1 MASQKTQAMGSDLD
15 VTKFFLVGLAKV
27 MPTSKSSGAVYAP
40 AQEDS
45 FDLGWLTPNSKL
57 MKKKKNFTSADGA
70 FQKSTLQFA
79 KHCWR

>member
-15 VTKFFLVGLAKV
+15 VTKFFTVGLAKF
-27 MPTSKSSGAVYAP
+27 MPTSKSSGTVYAP

-57 MKKKKNFTSADGA
+57 MKKNFTFADGA

-79 KHCWR
+79 KRCWR

>member
-1 MASQKTQAMGSDLD
+1 MGSDLD

-57 MKKKKNFTSADGA
+57 MKKKKTSLLQMVLSKKALCSLP
-70 FQKSTLQFA
+70 STA
-79 KHCWR
+79 EGK